1 MGIITISIDDDTEK
15 RFRET
20 AKKKLG
26 ERKGYLGEAT
36 TEALELWVKKQ
47 TQEEIAQRAL
57 ELLGKERHLGK
68 LLYKT
73 RQDIYDRDSRTD

>member
-1 MGIITISIDDDTEK
+1 MGTITISVDDNTEK
-15 RFRET
+15 RFREA

-36 TEALELWVKKQ
+36 TEALELWVQKQ
-47 TQEEIAQRAL
+47 TQEELAQRAL

-68 LLYKT
+68 LLYTT
-73 RQDIYDRDSRTD
+73 RQEIHDRST